1 MSHHASHCTKTK
13 SGTLAHIRIHGTLH
27 RKHFKKGTH
36 PDIISQRL
44 LKRRTS
50 NSSSPRQP

>member
-13 SGTLAHIRIHGTLH
+13 SGTLAHIRIHGTPH

-36 PDIISQRL
+36 PDIISQWL